1 VARGIAGLGSA
12 APALTLGAIAAAS
25 LACIFAFL
33 QPLDS
38 GVEAVLS
45 IDLGDV
51 DPTFAIL
58 SAFGLGA
65 LSIGLLRAK
74 HGAWWL
80 AVATLVAALFARP
93 DALQHPLRMVV
104 VGGVLAV
111 LLADRHRYSV
121 KSDADWRRMIAAL
134 LLVVAVATGIET
146 SLVIA
151 VTGSWPAPLA
161 ALSYATAAV
170 GNAFGISDD
179 AAGQLLRG
187 TSLDALLMLLLLAA
201 RLPMV
206 LAALGVLARIPEPPT
221 DPSIRARAHGIG
233 ARFGCGALLPFQLAD
248 DKLVFSPPETDG
260 MIVYGLVGRTAVVL
274 GDPIGPPEQAPRV
287 LAAFL
292 SRCRREDQI
301 PVVYQ
306 ASSSGRGA
314 LIGAGFRLFRVGQEA
329 LVELG
334 DFDLEGPRR
343 ANLRHTVTRCRK
355 AGVSIRWFA
364 SGIEAALYPELS
376 GELERVDAEWRA
388 RVGPELGFTI
398 SHFDRTSLSRK
409 PVSVALD
416 EQGHALGFTTY
427 QPTGIDGGWVLDLMR
442 RAPSSP
448 PGVVESCIVQAAT
461 VFRAGGSTTL
471 SLGLTP
477 LAGLDPKGPLEE
489 RLLAFGARLVRS
501 RYDVAGLTFFKA
513 KFDPVW
519 VPRYGAIRRRSDLAG
534 YVVALLRVH
543 IKMKSLLR
551 RRLRQSAIYVGQ

>member
-1 VARGIAGLGSA
+1 M
-12 APALTLGAIAAAS
+12 
-25 LACIFAFL
+25 
-33 QPLDS
+33 
-38 GVEAVLS
+38 
-45 IDLGDV
+45 
-51 DPTFAIL
+51 
-58 SAFGLGA
+58 
-65 LSIGLLRAK
+65 
-74 HGAWWL
+74 
-80 AVATLVAALFARP
+80 ATLVAALLGQS
-93 DALQHPLRMVV
+93 DALHHPLRVIV

-121 KSDADWRRMIAAL
+121 KTDADWRRMIAAL
-134 LLVVAVATGIET
+134 LMVVAVAIGIET

-151 VTGSWPAPLA
+151 ATGSWPAPLA
-161 ALSYATAAV
+161 ALGYATAAL

-187 TSLDALLMLLLLAA
+187 TSLNALLVLLLLAA

-221 DPSIRARAHGIG
+221 DPSTRARAHGIG
-233 ARFGCGALLPFQLAD
+233 LKYGSGALLPFQLAD
-248 DKLVFSPPETDG
+248 DKSVFSPPETNG
-260 MIVYGLVGRTAVVL
+260 LIVYGLAGRTAVIL
-274 GDPIGPPEQAPRV
+274 GDPIGPLEQAPRA

-292 SRCRREDQI
+292 TRCRREDQN

-306 ASSSGRGA
+306 ASASGRGA

-329 LVELG
+329 LVELRG
-334 DFDLEGPRR
+334 FNLEGPRR

-355 AGVSIRWFA
+355 AGVSIRWFD
-364 SGIEAALYPELS
+364 SGIDAALYPDLL
-376 GELERVDAEWRA
+376 GQLEAIDAQWRA

-398 SHFDRTSLSRK
+398 SHFDRAKLSCG

-416 EQGHALGFTTY
+416 EHGRALGFTTY
-427 QPTGIDGGWVLDLMR
+427 QPTGIDEGWVLDLMR
-442 RAPSSP
+442 RAPGSP
-448 PGVVESCIVQAAT
+448 PGVVESCVVEAAT
-461 VFRAGGSTTL
+461 AFRACGATTL
-471 SLGLTP
+471 SLGLAP

-489 RLLAFGARLVRS
+489 RLLGLGARLVRS

-519 VPRYGAIRRRSDLAG
+519 VPRYGAIRRRWDLAG

-551 RRLRQSAIYVGQ
+551 PRLRQSAISVGQ